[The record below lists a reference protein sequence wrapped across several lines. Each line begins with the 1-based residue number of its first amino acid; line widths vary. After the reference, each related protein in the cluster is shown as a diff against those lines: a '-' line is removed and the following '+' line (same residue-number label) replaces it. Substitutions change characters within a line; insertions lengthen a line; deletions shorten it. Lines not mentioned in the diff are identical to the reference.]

1 MIKILWSIHNS
12 AWLLIWMDMLFDRRK
27 YIDSDKKFILTIFL
41 SGMLWYGLQ
50 KYLSW
55 IPLLLL
61 LTILGYLLWNG
72 SVEKVASL
80 VVSYVFIWTVLLGLV
95 EHFLTNAEFC
105 AQAGWLILNSI
116 LISAIRH
123 KGIGKTFTALNL
135 LKTFGI
141 AFFSTAFLCDS
152 FMDMIYGN
160 AIQNY
165 VFLSCLVSL
174 LLMVC
179 FCFCQSQLKM
189 QISVLD
195 TQYDLI
201 ESQYVRAQNFY
212 AENAKLYHDIKHHLR
227 ALERLL
233 QNGDQREALAY
244 IESVQEPLQCKMIP
258 VHTGVDIVDTV
269 IYEAKE
275 KAEQRNILLLVET
288 PILPSGLK
296 LEDREFCV
304 LFANLLNNALEAA
317 KEQIRL
323 NIAITAG
330 FLVIEMKNDYKEKP
344 VVENNHFVSEREQ
357 DSLAHGWGMKIIEQ
371 IVEKYQ
377 GELSIRVD
385 MQVSINIDGR
395 AIIGG
400 QISAFC
406 GQIMIII
413 KK

>member
-1 MIKILWSIHNS
+1 MQMIKILWSIHNS

-141 AFFSTAFLCDS
+141 AFFSTAFLCDF

-165 VFLSCLVSL
+165 VFLFCLVSL

-179 FCFCQSQLKM
+179 FCFRQSQLKM

-275 KAEQRNILLLVET
+275 KAEQRNILLQVET
-288 PILPSGLK
+288 PILPSELK
-296 LEDREFCV
+296 IEDRELCV
-304 LFANLLNNALEAA
+304 LCANLLDNALKAA
-317 KEQIRL
+317 KEQIKL
-323 NIAITAG
+323 NIAIAAG

-344 VVENNHFVSEREQ
+344 LVKNNHFVSEREQ
-357 DSLAHGWGMKIIEQ
+357 DSSAHGWGMKIIEQ
-371 IVEKYQ
+371 IVEKYH

-385 MQVSINIDGR
+385 MQVSIKILLDV
-395 AIIGG
+395 
-400 QISAFC
+400 Q
-406 GQIMIII
+406 
-413 KK
+413 

>member
-1 MIKILWSIHNS
+1 MQMIKILWSIHNS

-141 AFFSTAFLCDS
+141 AFFSTAFLCDF

-179 FCFCQSQLKM
+179 FYFRQSQLKM

-195 TQYDLI
+195 TQYELI

-212 AENAKLYHDIKHHLR
+212 TENAKLYHDIKHHLR

-258 VHTGVDIVDTV
+258 VHTGVDIVDAV

-275 KAEQRNILLLVET
+275 KAEQRNILLVVET

-330 FLVIEMKNDYKEKP
+330 FLVIEMQNDYKEKP
-344 VVENNHFVSEREQ
+344 VVKNNHFVSEREQ

-371 IVEKYQ
+371 IVGKYQ

-385 MQVSINIDGR
+385 MQVSIKILLDV
-395 AIIGG
+395 
-400 QISAFC
+400 Q
-406 GQIMIII
+406 
-413 KK
+413 

>member
-1 MIKILWSIHNS
+1 MQMIKILWSIHNS

-141 AFFSTAFLCDS
+141 AFFSTAFLCDF

-179 FCFCQSQLKM
+179 FCFRQSQLKM

-212 AENAKLYHDIKHHLR
+212 TENAKLYHDIKHHLR

-275 KAEQRNILLLVET
+275 KAEQRNILLQVET
-288 PILPSGLK
+288 PILPSELK
-296 LEDREFCV
+296 IEDRELCV
-304 LFANLLNNALEAA
+304 LCANLLDNALKAA
-317 KEQIRL
+317 KEQIKL
-323 NIAITAG
+323 NIAIAAG
-330 FLVIEMKNDYKEKP
+330 FLVIEMENDYKEKP
-344 VVENNHFVSEREQ
+344 LVKNNHFVSETEQ
-357 DSLAHGWGMKIIEQ
+357 GSLAHGWGMKIIEQ
-371 IVEKYQ
+371 IVEKYH
-377 GELSIRVD
+377 GELTIRVD
-385 MQVSINIDGR
+385 VQVSIKMLLDVL
-395 AIIGG
+395 
-400 QISAFC
+400 
-406 GQIMIII
+406 
-413 KK
+413 

>member
-1 MIKILWSIHNS
+1 MQMIKILWSIHNS

-27 YIDSDKKFILTIFL
+27 YIASDKKFILTIFL

-141 AFFSTAFLCDS
+141 AFFSTAFLCDF

-174 LLMVC
+174 LLMVY
-179 FCFCQSQLKM
+179 FYFRQSQLKM

-212 AENAKLYHDIKHHLR
+212 TENAKLYHDIKHHLR

-233 QNGDQREALAY
+233 QNGDRREALAY

-258 VHTGVDIVDTV
+258 VHTGVDIVDAV

-275 KAEQRNILLLVET
+275 KAEQRNILLVVET

-323 NIAITAG
+323 NIAVTAG

-344 VVENNHFVSEREQ
+344 LVKNNHFVSEREQ
-357 DSLAHGWGMKIIEQ
+357 DSLEHGWGMKIIEQ
-371 IVEKYQ
+371 IVEKYH
-377 GELSIRVD
+377 GELTIRVD
-385 MQVSINIDGR
+385 MEVSIKILLDV
-395 AIIGG
+395 
-400 QISAFC
+400 Q
-406 GQIMIII
+406 
-413 KK
+413 

>member
-1 MIKILWSIHNS
+1 MESRIQMIKILWSIHNS
-12 AWLLIWMDMLFDRRK
+12 AWLLIWMDRLFDRRK
-27 YIDSDKKFILTIFL
+27 YIDSNKKFILTIFL

-95 EHFLTNAEFC
+95 EHFWTNAEFC
-105 AQAGWLILNSI
+105 AQAGWLILNGI

-141 AFFSTAFLCDS
+141 AFFSTAFLCDF

-179 FCFCQSQLKM
+179 FYFRQSQLKM

-195 TQYDLI
+195 TQYELI

-212 AENAKLYHDIKHHLR
+212 TENAKLYHDIKHHLR

-233 QNGDQREALAY
+233 QNGDRREALAY

-275 KAEQRNILLLVET
+275 KAEQRNILLVVET

-330 FLVIEMKNDYKEKP
+330 FLVIEMQNDYKEKP
-344 VVENNHFVSEREQ
+344 VVKNNHFVSEREQ

-385 MQVSINIDGR
+385 MQVSIKILMDGL
-395 AIIGG
+395 
-400 QISAFC
+400 
-406 GQIMIII
+406 
-413 KK
+413 

>member
-1 MIKILWSIHNS
+1 MESRIQMIKILWSIHNS

-27 YIDSDKKFILTIFL
+27 YIDSNKKFILTIFL

-80 VVSYVFIWTVLLGLV
+80 VVSYVFIWTVLLDLV
-95 EHFLTNAEFC
+95 EHFWTNAEFC
-105 AQAGWLILNSI
+105 AQAGWLILNGI

-123 KGIGKTFTALNL
+123 KVIGKTFTALNL

-141 AFFSTAFLCDS
+141 AFFSTAFLCDF

-179 FCFCQSQLKM
+179 FYFRQSQLKM

-195 TQYDLI
+195 TQYELI

-212 AENAKLYHDIKHHLR
+212 TENAKLYHDIKHHLR

-233 QNGDQREALAY
+233 QNGDRREALAY

-258 VHTGVDIVDTV
+258 VHTGVDIVDAV

-275 KAEQRNILLLVET
+275 KAEQRNILLVVET

-330 FLVIEMKNDYKEKP
+330 FLVIEMQNDYKEKP
-344 VVENNHFVSEREQ
+344 LVKNNHFVSETEQ
-357 DSLAHGWGMKIIEQ
+357 GSLAHGWGMKIIEQ

-385 MQVSINIDGR
+385 MQVSIKILMDGL
-395 AIIGG
+395 
-400 QISAFC
+400 
-406 GQIMIII
+406 
-413 KK
+413 

>member
-1 MIKILWSIHNS
+1 MESRIQMIKILWSIHNS
-12 AWLLIWMDMLFDRRK
+12 AWLLIWMDRLFDQRK
-27 YIDSDKKFILTIFL
+27 YIDSNKKFILTIFL

-95 EHFLTNAEFC
+95 KHFWTNAEFC
-105 AQAGWLILNSI
+105 AQAGWLILNGI

-141 AFFSTAFLCDS
+141 AFFSTAFLCDF

-179 FCFCQSQLKM
+179 FYFRQSQLKM

-195 TQYDLI
+195 TQYELI

-212 AENAKLYHDIKHHLR
+212 TENAKLYHDIKHHLR
-227 ALERLL
+227 ALERFL
-233 QNGDQREALAY
+233 QNGDRREALAY

-275 KAEQRNILLLVET
+275 KAEQRNILLVVET

-330 FLVIEMKNDYKEKP
+330 FLVIEMQNDYKEKP
-344 VVENNHFVSEREQ
+344 VVKNNHFVSEREQ

-385 MQVSINIDGR
+385 MQVSIKILMDVL
-395 AIIGG
+395 
-400 QISAFC
+400 
-406 GQIMIII
+406 
-413 KK
+413 

>member
-141 AFFSTAFLCDS
+141 AFFSTAFLCDF

-165 VFLSCLVSL
+165 VFRSCLVSL

-179 FCFCQSQLKM
+179 FCFRQSQLKM

-212 AENAKLYHDIKHHLR
+212 TENAKLYHDIKHHLR

-304 LFANLLNNALEAA
+304 LCANLLDNALKAA
-317 KEQIRL
+317 KEQIKL
-323 NIAITAG
+323 NIAIAAG
-330 FLVIEMKNDYKEKP
+330 FLVIEMENDYKEKP
-344 VVENNHFVSEREQ
+344 LVKNNHFVSEREQ

-371 IVEKYQ
+371 IVEKYH
-377 GELSIRVD
+377 GELTIRVD
-385 MQVSINIDGR
+385 VQVSIKMLLDVL
-395 AIIGG
+395 
-400 QISAFC
+400 
-406 GQIMIII
+406 
-413 KK
+413 

>member
-1 MIKILWSIHNS
+1 MQMIKILWSIHNS

-141 AFFSTAFLCDS
+141 AFFSTAFLCDF

-179 FCFCQSQLKM
+179 FCFRQSQLKM

-227 ALERLL
+227 ALERVL

-275 KAEQRNILLLVET
+275 KAEQRNILLQVET
-288 PILPSGLK
+288 PILPSELK
-296 LEDREFCV
+296 IEDRELCV
-304 LFANLLNNALEAA
+304 LCANLLDNALKAA
-317 KEQIRL
+317 KEQIKL
-323 NIAITAG
+323 NIAIAAG
-330 FLVIEMKNDYKEKP
+330 FLVIEMENDYKEKP
-344 VVENNHFVSEREQ
+344 LVKNNHFVSETEQ
-357 DSLAHGWGMKIIEQ
+357 GSLAHGWGMKIIEQ
-371 IVEKYQ
+371 IVEKYH
-377 GELSIRVD
+377 GELTIRVD
-385 MQVSINIDGR
+385 VQVSIKMLLDVL
-395 AIIGG
+395 
-400 QISAFC
+400 
-406 GQIMIII
+406 
-413 KK
+413 

>member
-1 MIKILWSIHNS
+1 MQMIKILWSIHNS

-141 AFFSTAFLCDS
+141 AFFSTAFLCDF

-179 FCFCQSQLKM
+179 FCFRQSQLKM

-233 QNGDQREALAY
+233 QNGDQREALSY

-275 KAEQRNILLLVET
+275 KAEQRNILLQVET
-288 PILPSGLK
+288 PILPSELK
-296 LEDREFCV
+296 IEDRELCV
-304 LFANLLNNALEAA
+304 LCANLLDNALKAA
-317 KEQIRL
+317 KEQIKL
-323 NIAITAG
+323 NIAIAAG
-330 FLVIEMKNDYKEKP
+330 FLVIEMENDYKEKP
-344 VVENNHFVSEREQ
+344 LVKNNHFVSETEQ
-357 DSLAHGWGMKIIEQ
+357 GSLAHGWGMKIIEQ
-371 IVEKYQ
+371 IVEKYH
-377 GELSIRVD
+377 GELTIRVD
-385 MQVSINIDGR
+385 VQVSIKMLLDVL
-395 AIIGG
+395 
-400 QISAFC
+400 
-406 GQIMIII
+406 
-413 KK
+413 

>member
-1 MIKILWSIHNS
+1 MQMIKILWSIHNS

-141 AFFSTAFLCDS
+141 AFFSTAFLCDF

-179 FCFCQSQLKM
+179 FCFRQSQLKM

-275 KAEQRNILLLVET
+275 KAEQRNILLQVET
-288 PILPSGLK
+288 PILPSELK
-296 LEDREFCV
+296 IEDRELCV
-304 LFANLLNNALEAA
+304 LCANLLDNALKAA
-317 KEQIRL
+317 KEQIKL
-323 NIAITAG
+323 NIAIAAG
-330 FLVIEMKNDYKEKP
+330 FLVIEMENDYKEKP
-344 VVENNHFVSEREQ
+344 LVKNNHFVSETEQ
-357 DSLAHGWGMKIIEQ
+357 GSLAHGWGMKIIEQ
-371 IVEKYQ
+371 IVEKYH
-377 GELSIRVD
+377 GELTIRVD
-385 MQVSINIDGR
+385 VQVSIKP
-395 AIIGG
+395 
-400 QISAFC
+400 Q
-406 GQIMIII
+406 
-413 KK
+413 

>member
-1 MIKILWSIHNS
+1 MQMIKILWSIHNS

-141 AFFSTAFLCDS
+141 AFFSTAFLCDF

-233 QNGDQREALAY
+233 QNGDRREALAY

-275 KAEQRNILLLVET
+275 KAEQRNILLQVET

-330 FLVIEMKNDYKEKP
+330 FLVIEMQNDYKEKP
-344 VVENNHFVSEREQ
+344 VVKNNHFVSEREQ
-357 DSLAHGWGMKIIEQ
+357 GSLAHSWGMKIIEQ

-385 MQVSINIDGR
+385 MQVSIKILMDVL
-395 AIIGG
+395 
-400 QISAFC
+400 
-406 GQIMIII
+406 
-413 KK
+413 

>member
-1 MIKILWSIHNS
+1 MENGVQMIKILWSIHNS

-27 YIDSDKKFILTIFL
+27 YIDSDKKFIVTIFL

-95 EHFLTNAEFC
+95 EHFWTNAEFC
-105 AQAGWLILNSI
+105 AQAGWLVLNGI

-123 KGIGKTFTALNL
+123 KVIGKTFTALNL

-141 AFFSTAFLCDS
+141 AFFSTVFLCDF

-179 FCFCQSQLKM
+179 FYFRQSQLKM

-212 AENAKLYHDIKHHLR
+212 TENAKLYHDIKHHLR
-227 ALERLL
+227 ALERIL
-233 QNGDQREALAY
+233 QNGDRREALAY
-244 IESVQEPLQCKMIP
+244 IESVQDPLQCKIIP

-269 IYEAKE
+269 IYKAKE
-275 KAEQRNILLLVET
+275 KAEQRNILLQVET
-288 PILPSGLK
+288 PILPSELK
-296 LEDREFCV
+296 IEDREFCV
-304 LFANLLNNALEAA
+304 LCANLLNNALKAA

-330 FLVIEMKNDYKEKP
+330 FLVIEMQNDYKEKP
-344 VVENNHFVSEREQ
+344 VVKNNHFVAEREQ

-371 IVEKYQ
+371 IVGKYQ

-385 MQVSINIDGR
+385 MQVSIKILLDV
-395 AIIGG
+395 
-400 QISAFC
+400 Q
-406 GQIMIII
+406 
-413 KK
+413 

>member
-1 MIKILWSIHNS
+1 MQMIKILWSIHNS

-141 AFFSTAFLCDS
+141 AFFSTAFLCDF

-179 FCFCQSQLKM
+179 FCFRQSQLKM

-275 KAEQRNILLLVET
+275 KAEQRNILLQVET
-288 PILPSGLK
+288 PILPSELK
-296 LEDREFCV
+296 IEDRELCV
-304 LFANLLNNALEAA
+304 LCANLLDNALKAA

-344 VVENNHFVSEREQ
+344 LVKNNHFVSEREQ

-371 IVEKYQ
+371 IVGKYQ

-385 MQVSINIDGR
+385 MQVSIKILLDV
-395 AIIGG
+395 
-400 QISAFC
+400 Q
-406 GQIMIII
+406 
-413 KK
+413 

>member
-72 SVEKVASL
+72 SVEEIASL
-80 VVSYVFIWTVLLGLV
+80 VVSYVFIWTVLLGLM
-95 EHFLTNAEFC
+95 EHFWTNAEFC
-105 AQAGWLILNSI
+105 AQSGWLILNGI

-141 AFFSTAFLCDS
+141 AFFSTAFLCDF

-174 LLMVC
+174 LLMVY
-179 FCFCQSQLKM
+179 FYFHQSQLKM

-212 AENAKLYHDIKHHLR
+212 TENAKLYHDIKHHLR

-233 QNGDQREALAY
+233 QNGDQKEALSY

-275 KAEQRNILLLVET
+275 KAEQRNILLVVET

-304 LFANLLNNALEAA
+304 LCANLLNNALEAS

-385 MQVSINIDGR
+385 MQVSIKTSIV
-395 AIIGG
+395 
-400 QISAFC
+400 F
-406 GQIMIII
+406 
-413 KK
+413 

>member
-1 MIKILWSIHNS
+1 MENGVQMIKILWSIHNS
-12 AWLLIWMDMLFDRRK
+12 AWLLIWMESLFDRRK
-27 YIDSDKKFILTIFL
+27 YIDSDKKFIVTIFL

-95 EHFLTNAEFC
+95 EHFWTNAEFC
-105 AQAGWLILNSI
+105 AQAGWMIINGI

-141 AFFSTAFLCDS
+141 AFFSTAFLCDF

-174 LLMVC
+174 LLMVY
-179 FCFCQSQLKM
+179 FYFRQSQLKM

-212 AENAKLYHDIKHHLR
+212 TENAKLYHDIKHHLR

-244 IESVQEPLQCKMIP
+244 IESVQQPLQCKMIP

-275 KAEQRNILLLVET
+275 KAEQRNILLVVET

-330 FLVIEMKNDYKEKP
+330 FLVIEMQNDYKEKP
-344 VVENNHFVSEREQ
+344 VVKNNHFVSEREQ

-385 MQVSINIDGR
+385 MQVSIKILMDVL
-395 AIIGG
+395 
-400 QISAFC
+400 
-406 GQIMIII
+406 
-413 KK
+413 

>member
-72 SVEKVASL
+72 SVEKIASL
-80 VVSYVFIWTVLLGLV
+80 VVSYVFIWTVLLGLM
-95 EHFLTNAEFC
+95 EHFWTNAEFC
-105 AQAGWLILNSI
+105 AQSGWLILNGI

-141 AFFSTAFLCDS
+141 AFFSTAFLCDF

-174 LLMVC
+174 LLMVY
-179 FCFCQSQLKM
+179 FYFHQSQLKM

-212 AENAKLYHDIKHHLR
+212 TENAKLYHDIKHHLR

-233 QNGDQREALAY
+233 QNGDRREALAY

-275 KAEQRNILLLVET
+275 KAEQRNILLVVET

-330 FLVIEMKNDYKEKP
+330 FLVIEMQNDYKEKP
-344 VVENNHFVSEREQ
+344 VVKNNHFVSEREQ

-385 MQVSINIDGR
+385 MQVSIKILMDVL
-395 AIIGG
+395 
-400 QISAFC
+400 
-406 GQIMIII
+406 
-413 KK
+413 

>member
-12 AWLLIWMDMLFDRRK
+12 AWLLIWMDKLFDRRK
-27 YIDSDKKFILTIFL
+27 YIDSDKKFIVTIFL

-55 IPLLLL
+55 IPLLVL

-95 EHFLTNAEFC
+95 EHFWTNAEFC
-105 AQAGWLILNSI
+105 AQAGWLILNGI

-123 KGIGKTFTALNL
+123 KVIGKTFTALNL

-141 AFFSTAFLCDS
+141 AFFSTAFLCDF

-179 FCFCQSQLKM
+179 FYFRQSQLKM

-195 TQYDLI
+195 TQYELI

-212 AENAKLYHDIKHHLR
+212 TENAKLYHDIKHHLR

-233 QNGDQREALAY
+233 QNGDRREALAY
-244 IESVQEPLQCKMIP
+244 IESVQQPLQCKMIP
-258 VHTGVDIVDTV
+258 VHTGIDIVDTV

-275 KAEQRNILLLVET
+275 KAEQRNILLVVET

-330 FLVIEMKNDYKEKP
+330 FLVIEMQNDYKEKP
-344 VVENNHFVSEREQ
+344 VVKNNHFVSEREQ

-385 MQVSINIDGR
+385 MQVSIKILMDVL
-395 AIIGG
+395 
-400 QISAFC
+400 
-406 GQIMIII
+406 
-413 KK
+413 

>member
-1 MIKILWSIHNS
+1 MQMIKILWSIHNS

-141 AFFSTAFLCDS
+141 AFFSTAFLCDF

-174 LLMVC
+174 LLMVY
-179 FCFCQSQLKM
+179 FYFHQSQLKM

-244 IESVQEPLQCKMIP
+244 IESVQDPLQCKMIP

-275 KAEQRNILLLVET
+275 KAEQRNILLVVET

-330 FLVIEMKNDYKEKP
+330 FLVIEMQNDYKEKP
-344 VVENNHFVSEREQ
+344 VVKNNHFVSEREQ

-385 MQVSINIDGR
+385 MQVSIKILMGVL
-395 AIIGG
+395 
-400 QISAFC
+400 
-406 GQIMIII
+406 
-413 KK
+413 

>member
-1 MIKILWSIHNS
+1 MQMIKILWSIHNS

-27 YIDSDKKFILTIFL
+27 YIASDKKFILTIFL

-141 AFFSTAFLCDS
+141 AFFSTAFLCDF

-179 FCFCQSQLKM
+179 FCFRQSQLKM

-275 KAEQRNILLLVET
+275 KAEQRNILLQVET
-288 PILPSGLK
+288 PILPSELK
-296 LEDREFCV
+296 IEDRELCV
-304 LFANLLNNALEAA
+304 LCAYLLNNALEAA

-323 NIAITAG
+323 NIAVTAG

-344 VVENNHFVSEREQ
+344 LGKNYHFVAETEQ
-357 DSLAHGWGMKIIEQ
+357 GSLAHGWGMKIIEQ
-371 IVEKYQ
+371 IVEKYH
-377 GELSIRVD
+377 GELTIRVD
-385 MQVSINIDGR
+385 MEVSIKILLDVL
-395 AIIGG
+395 
-400 QISAFC
+400 
-406 GQIMIII
+406 
-413 KK
+413 

>member
-1 MIKILWSIHNS
+1 MENGVQMIKILWSIHNS

-141 AFFSTAFLCDS
+141 AFFSTAFLCDF

-179 FCFCQSQLKM
+179 FCFRQSQLKM

-275 KAEQRNILLLVET
+275 KAEQRNILLQVET
-288 PILPSGLK
+288 PILPSELK
-296 LEDREFCV
+296 IEDRELCV
-304 LFANLLNNALEAA
+304 LCANLLDNALKAA
-317 KEQIRL
+317 KEQIKL
-323 NIAITAG
+323 NIAIAAG
-330 FLVIEMKNDYKEKP
+330 FLVIEMENDYKEKP
-344 VVENNHFVSEREQ
+344 LVKNNHFVSETEQ
-357 DSLAHGWGMKIIEQ
+357 GSLAHGWGMKIIEQ
-371 IVEKYQ
+371 IVEKYH
-377 GELSIRVD
+377 GELTIRVD
-385 MQVSINIDGR
+385 VQVSIKMLLDVL
-395 AIIGG
+395 
-400 QISAFC
+400 
-406 GQIMIII
+406 
-413 KK
+413 

>member
-27 YIDSDKKFILTIFL
+27 YIDSDKKFIVTIFL

-95 EHFLTNAEFC
+95 EHFWTNAEFC
-105 AQAGWLILNSI
+105 AQAGWLVLNGI

-123 KGIGKTFTALNL
+123 KVIGKTFTALNL

-141 AFFSTAFLCDS
+141 AFFSTAFLCDF

-174 LLMVC
+174 LLMVY
-179 FCFCQSQLKM
+179 FYFRQSQLKM

-212 AENAKLYHDIKHHLR
+212 TENAKLYHDIKHHLR

-233 QNGDQREALAY
+233 QNGDRREALAY

-304 LFANLLNNALEAA
+304 LCANLLNNALEAS

-385 MQVSINIDGR
+385 MQVSIKILLDV
-395 AIIGG
+395 
-400 QISAFC
+400 Q
-406 GQIMIII
+406 
-413 KK
+413 

>member
-1 MIKILWSIHNS
+1 MESRIQMINILWSIHNS
-12 AWLLIWMDMLFDRRK
+12 AWLLIWMDKLFDRRK
-27 YIDSDKKFILTIFL
+27 YIDSDKKYILTILL

-141 AFFSTAFLCDS
+141 AFFSTAFLCDF

-179 FCFCQSQLKM
+179 FCFRQSQLKM

-275 KAEQRNILLLVET
+275 KAEQRNILLQVET
-288 PILPSGLK
+288 PILPSELK
-296 LEDREFCV
+296 IEDRELCV
-304 LFANLLNNALEAA
+304 LCANLLDNALKAA
-317 KEQIRL
+317 KEQIKL
-323 NIAITAG
+323 NIAIAAG
-330 FLVIEMKNDYKEKP
+330 FLVIEMENDYKEKP
-344 VVENNHFVSEREQ
+344 LVKNNHFVSETEQ
-357 DSLAHGWGMKIIEQ
+357 GSLAHGWGMKIIEQ
-371 IVEKYQ
+371 IVEKYH
-377 GELSIRVD
+377 GELTIRVD
-385 MQVSINIDGR
+385 VQVSIKMLLDVL
-395 AIIGG
+395 
-400 QISAFC
+400 
-406 GQIMIII
+406 
-413 KK
+413 

>member
-1 MIKILWSIHNS
+1 MESRMQMIKILWSIHNS

-27 YIDSDKKFILTIFL
+27 YIASDKKFILTIFL

-141 AFFSTAFLCDS
+141 AFFSTAFLCDF

-179 FCFCQSQLKM
+179 FCFRQSQLKM

-275 KAEQRNILLLVET
+275 KAEQRNILLQVET
-288 PILPSGLK
+288 PILPSELK
-296 LEDREFCV
+296 IEDRELCV
-304 LFANLLNNALEAA
+304 LCANLLDNALKAA
-317 KEQIRL
+317 KEQIKL
-323 NIAITAG
+323 NIAIAAG
-330 FLVIEMKNDYKEKP
+330 FLVIEMENDYKEKP
-344 VVENNHFVSEREQ
+344 LVKNNHFVSETEQ
-357 DSLAHGWGMKIIEQ
+357 GSLAHGWGMKIIEQ
-371 IVEKYQ
+371 IVEKYH
-377 GELSIRVD
+377 GELTIRVD
-385 MQVSINIDGR
+385 VQVSIKMLLDVL
-395 AIIGG
+395 
-400 QISAFC
+400 
-406 GQIMIII
+406 
-413 KK
+413 

>member
-1 MIKILWSIHNS
+1 MESRIQMIKILWSIHNS

-27 YIDSDKKFILTIFL
+27 YIDSNKKFILTIFL

-123 KGIGKTFTALNL
+123 KVIGKTFTALNL

-141 AFFSTAFLCDS
+141 AFFSTAFLCDF

-179 FCFCQSQLKM
+179 FCFRQSQLKM

-275 KAEQRNILLLVET
+275 KAEQRNILLQVET
-288 PILPSGLK
+288 PILPSELK
-296 LEDREFCV
+296 IEDRELCV
-304 LFANLLNNALEAA
+304 LCANLLDNALKAA
-317 KEQIRL
+317 KEQIKL
-323 NIAITAG
+323 NIAIAAG
-330 FLVIEMKNDYKEKP
+330 FLVIEMENDYKEKP
-344 VVENNHFVSEREQ
+344 LVKNNHFVSETEQ
-357 DSLAHGWGMKIIEQ
+357 GSLAHGWGMKIIEQ
-371 IVEKYQ
+371 IVEKYH
-377 GELSIRVD
+377 GELTIRVD
-385 MQVSINIDGR
+385 VQVSIKMLLDVL
-395 AIIGG
+395 
-400 QISAFC
+400 
-406 GQIMIII
+406 
-413 KK
+413 

>member
-1 MIKILWSIHNS
+1 MQMIKILWSIHNS

-50 KYLSW
+50 KYLSL

-141 AFFSTAFLCDS
+141 AFFSTAFLCDF

-179 FCFCQSQLKM
+179 FCFRQSQLKM

-258 VHTGVDIVDTV
+258 VHTGVDIVDTI

-275 KAEQRNILLLVET
+275 KAEQRNILLQVET
-288 PILPSGLK
+288 PILPSELK
-296 LEDREFCV
+296 IEDRELCV
-304 LFANLLNNALEAA
+304 LCANLLDNALKAA
-317 KEQIRL
+317 KEQIKL
-323 NIAITAG
+323 NIAIAAG
-330 FLVIEMKNDYKEKP
+330 FLVIEMENDYKEKP
-344 VVENNHFVSEREQ
+344 LVKNNHFVSETEQ
-357 DSLAHGWGMKIIEQ
+357 GSLAHGWGMKIIEQ
-371 IVEKYQ
+371 IVEKYH
-377 GELSIRVD
+377 GELTIRVD
-385 MQVSINIDGR
+385 VQVSIKMLLDVL
-395 AIIGG
+395 
-400 QISAFC
+400 
-406 GQIMIII
+406 
-413 KK
+413 

>member
-1 MIKILWSIHNS
+1 MQMIKILWSIHNS

-50 KYLSW
+50 KYLPW

-141 AFFSTAFLCDS
+141 AFFSTAFLCDF

-165 VFLSCLVSL
+165 VFRSCLVSL

-179 FCFCQSQLKM
+179 FCFRQSQLKM

-275 KAEQRNILLLVET
+275 KAEQRNILLQVET
-288 PILPSGLK
+288 PILPSELK
-296 LEDREFCV
+296 IEDRELCV
-304 LFANLLNNALEAA
+304 LCANLLDNALKAA
-317 KEQIRL
+317 KEQIKL
-323 NIAITAG
+323 NIAIAAG
-330 FLVIEMKNDYKEKP
+330 FLVIEMENDYKEKP
-344 VVENNHFVSEREQ
+344 LVKNNHFVSETEQ
-357 DSLAHGWGMKIIEQ
+357 GSLAHGWGMKIIEQ
-371 IVEKYQ
+371 IVEKYH
-377 GELSIRVD
+377 GELTIRVD
-385 MQVSINIDGR
+385 VQVSIKMLLDVL
-395 AIIGG
+395 
-400 QISAFC
+400 
-406 GQIMIII
+406 
-413 KK
+413 

>member
-1 MIKILWSIHNS
+1 MQMIKILWSIHNS

-72 SVEKVASL
+72 SVEKVASR

-141 AFFSTAFLCDS
+141 AFFSTAFLCDF

-179 FCFCQSQLKM
+179 FCFRQSQLKM

-275 KAEQRNILLLVET
+275 KAEQRNILLQVET
-288 PILPSGLK
+288 PILPSELK
-296 LEDREFCV
+296 IEDRELCV
-304 LFANLLNNALEAA
+304 LCANLLDNALKAA
-317 KEQIRL
+317 KEQIKL
-323 NIAITAG
+323 NIAIAAG
-330 FLVIEMKNDYKEKP
+330 FLVIEMENDYKEKP
-344 VVENNHFVSEREQ
+344 LVKNNHFVSETEQ
-357 DSLAHGWGMKIIEQ
+357 GSLAHGWGMKIIEQ
-371 IVEKYQ
+371 IVEKYH
-377 GELSIRVD
+377 GELTIRVD
-385 MQVSINIDGR
+385 VQVSIKMLLDVL
-395 AIIGG
+395 
-400 QISAFC
+400 
-406 GQIMIII
+406 
-413 KK
+413 

>member
-12 AWLLIWMDMLFDRRK
+12 AWLLIWMDKLFDRRK

-95 EHFLTNAEFC
+95 EHFWTNAEFC
-105 AQAGWLILNSI
+105 AQSGWLVLNGI

-123 KGIGKTFTALNL
+123 KVIGKTFTALNL

-141 AFFSTAFLCDS
+141 AFFSTVFLCDF

-174 LLMVC
+174 LLMVY
-179 FCFCQSQLKM
+179 FYFHQSQLKM

-212 AENAKLYHDIKHHLR
+212 TENAKLYHDIKHHLR

-233 QNGDQREALAY
+233 QNGDQKEALSY

-275 KAEQRNILLLVET
+275 KAEQRNILLQVET
-288 PILPSGLK
+288 PILPSELK
-296 LEDREFCV
+296 IEDRELCV
-304 LFANLLNNALEAA
+304 LCANLLDNALKAA
-317 KEQIRL
+317 KEQIKL
-323 NIAITAG
+323 NIAIAAG
-330 FLVIEMKNDYKEKP
+330 FLVIEMENDYKEKP
-344 VVENNHFVSEREQ
+344 LVKNNHFVSETEQ
-357 DSLAHGWGMKIIEQ
+357 GSLAHGWGMKIIEQ
-371 IVEKYQ
+371 IVEKYH
-377 GELSIRVD
+377 GELTIRVD
-385 MQVSINIDGR
+385 VQVSIKMLLDVL
-395 AIIGG
+395 
-400 QISAFC
+400 
-406 GQIMIII
+406 
-413 KK
+413 

>member
-1 MIKILWSIHNS
+1 MENGVQMIKILWSIHNS

-27 YIDSDKKFILTIFL
+27 YIDSDKKFIVTIFL

-95 EHFLTNAEFC
+95 EHFWTNAEFC
-105 AQAGWLILNSI
+105 VQAGWMIINGI

-141 AFFSTAFLCDS
+141 AFFSTAFLCDF

-179 FCFCQSQLKM
+179 FYFRQSQLKM

-212 AENAKLYHDIKHHLR
+212 TENAKLYHDIKHHLR
-227 ALERLL
+227 ALERIL
-233 QNGDQREALAY
+233 QNGDRREALAY
-244 IESVQEPLQCKMIP
+244 IESVQDPLQCKIIP

-275 KAEQRNILLLVET
+275 KAEQRNILLQVET
-288 PILPSGLK
+288 PILPSELK
-296 LEDREFCV
+296 IEDREFCV
-304 LFANLLNNALEAA
+304 LCANLLNNALKAA

-330 FLVIEMKNDYKEKP
+330 FLVIEMQNDYKEKP
-344 VVENNHFVSEREQ
+344 VVKNNHFVAEREQ

-371 IVEKYQ
+371 IVGKYQ

-385 MQVSINIDGR
+385 MQVSIKILLDV
-395 AIIGG
+395 
-400 QISAFC
+400 Q
-406 GQIMIII
+406 
-413 KK
+413 

>member
-1 MIKILWSIHNS
+1 MESRIQMIKILWSIHNS
-12 AWLLIWMDMLFDRRK
+12 AWLLIWMDRLFDRRK
-27 YIDSDKKFILTIFL
+27 YIDSDKKFIVTIFL

-50 KYLSW
+50 KYMSW

-95 EHFLTNAEFC
+95 EHFWTNAEFC
-105 AQAGWLILNSI
+105 AQAGWLILNGI

-141 AFFSTAFLCDS
+141 AFFSTAFLCDF

-160 AIQNY
+160 VVQNY
-165 VFLSCLVSL
+165 VFLFCLVSL
-174 LLMVC
+174 LLMVY
-179 FCFCQSQLKM
+179 FYFRQSQLKM

-212 AENAKLYHDIKHHLR
+212 TENAKLYHDIKHHLR

-233 QNGDQREALAY
+233 QNGDQREALSY
-244 IESVQEPLQCKMIP
+244 IESVQQPLQCKMIP
-258 VHTGVDIVDTV
+258 VHTGIDIVDTV

-275 KAEQRNILLLVET
+275 KAEQRNILLVVET
-288 PILPSGLK
+288 PILPSELK

-323 NIAITAG
+323 NVAITAG
-330 FLVIEMKNDYKEKP
+330 FLVIEMQNDYKEKP
-344 VVENNHFVSEREQ
+344 VVKNNHFVSEREQ

-385 MQVSINIDGR
+385 MQVSIKILMDVL
-395 AIIGG
+395 
-400 QISAFC
+400 
-406 GQIMIII
+406 
-413 KK
+413 

>member
-1 MIKILWSIHNS
+1 MQMIKILWSIHNS

-141 AFFSTAFLCDS
+141 AFFSTAFLCDF

-174 LLMVC
+174 LLMVY
-179 FCFCQSQLKM
+179 FYFRQSQLKM

-275 KAEQRNILLLVET
+275 KAEQRNILLQVET
-288 PILPSGLK
+288 PILPSELK
-296 LEDREFCV
+296 IEDRELCV
-304 LFANLLNNALEAA
+304 LCANLLDNALKAA
-317 KEQIRL
+317 KEQIKL
-323 NIAITAG
+323 NIAIAAG

-344 VVENNHFVSEREQ
+344 LVKNNHFVSEREQ
-357 DSLAHGWGMKIIEQ
+357 DSSAHGWGMKIIEQ
-371 IVEKYQ
+371 IVEKYH

-385 MQVSINIDGR
+385 MQVSIKILLDV
-395 AIIGG
+395 
-400 QISAFC
+400 Q
-406 GQIMIII
+406 
-413 KK
+413 

>member
-95 EHFLTNAEFC
+95 EHFWTNAEFC
-105 AQAGWLILNSI
+105 AQAGWLVLNGI

-123 KGIGKTFTALNL
+123 KVIGKTFTALNL

-141 AFFSTAFLCDS
+141 AFFSTVFLCDF

-179 FCFCQSQLKM
+179 FYFRQSQLKM

-212 AENAKLYHDIKHHLR
+212 TENAKLYHDIKHHLR
-227 ALERLL
+227 ALERIL
-233 QNGDQREALAY
+233 QNGDRREALAY
-244 IESVQEPLQCKMIP
+244 IESVQDPLQCKIIP

-275 KAEQRNILLLVET
+275 KAEQRNILLQVET
-288 PILPSGLK
+288 PILPSELK
-296 LEDREFCV
+296 IEDREFCV
-304 LFANLLNNALEAA
+304 LCANLLNNALKAA

-330 FLVIEMKNDYKEKP
+330 FLVIEMQNDYKEKP
-344 VVENNHFVSEREQ
+344 VVKNNHFVAEREQ

-371 IVEKYQ
+371 IVGKYQ

-385 MQVSINIDGR
+385 MQVSIKILLDV
-395 AIIGG
+395 
-400 QISAFC
+400 Q
-406 GQIMIII
+406 
-413 KK
+413 

>member
-1 MIKILWSIHNS
+1 MQMIKILWSIHNS

-95 EHFLTNAEFC
+95 EHFWTNAEFC
-105 AQAGWLILNSI
+105 AQAGWLILNGI

-141 AFFSTAFLCDS
+141 AFFSTAFLCD
-152 FMDMIYGN
+152 FFIDMIYGN

-165 VFLSCLVSL
+165 VFLFCLVSL
-174 LLMVC
+174 LLMVY
-179 FCFCQSQLKM
+179 FYFRQSQLKM

-201 ESQYVRAQNFY
+201 ESQYVKAQNFY
-212 AENAKLYHDIKHHLR
+212 TENAKLYHDIKHHLR

-244 IESVQEPLQCKMIP
+244 IESVQEPLQCKVIP

-275 KAEQRNILLLVET
+275 KAEQRNILLVVET

-304 LFANLLNNALEAA
+304 LCANLLNNALESA

-330 FLVIEMKNDYKEKP
+330 FLVIEMQNDYKEKP
-344 VVENNHFVSEREQ
+344 VVKNNHFESEREQ
-357 DSLAHGWGMKIIEQ
+357 DSSAHGWGMKIIEQ

-385 MQVSINIDGR
+385 MQVSIKILMDVL
-395 AIIGG
+395 
-400 QISAFC
+400 
-406 GQIMIII
+406 
-413 KK
+413 

>member
-27 YIDSDKKFILTIFL
+27 YIDSNKKFILTIFL

-72 SVEKVASL
+72 SVEKVTSL
-80 VVSYVFIWTVLLGLV
+80 VVSYIFIWTVLLGLV

-105 AQAGWLILNSI
+105 AQAGWLILNGI

-123 KGIGKTFTALNL
+123 KVIGKTFTALNL

-141 AFFSTAFLCDS
+141 AFFSTAFLCDF

-174 LLMVC
+174 LLMVY
-179 FCFCQSQLKM
+179 FYFRQSQLKM

-195 TQYDLI
+195 TQYELI

-212 AENAKLYHDIKHHLR
+212 TENAKLYHDIKHHLR

-233 QNGDQREALAY
+233 QNGDRREALAY

-258 VHTGVDIVDTV
+258 VHTGVDIVDAV

-275 KAEQRNILLLVET
+275 KAEQRNILLVVET

-330 FLVIEMKNDYKEKP
+330 FLVIEMQNDYKEKP
-344 VVENNHFVSEREQ
+344 VVKNNHFVSEREQ

-385 MQVSINIDGR
+385 MQVSIKILMDVL
-395 AIIGG
+395 
-400 QISAFC
+400 
-406 GQIMIII
+406 
-413 KK
+413 

>member
-1 MIKILWSIHNS
+1 MESRIQMIKILWSIHNS
-12 AWLLIWMDMLFDRRK
+12 AWLLIWMDRLFDRRK
-27 YIDSDKKFILTIFL
+27 YIDSDKKFIVTIFL

-95 EHFLTNAEFC
+95 EHFWTNAEFC
-105 AQAGWLILNSI
+105 AQAGWLVLNGI

-123 KGIGKTFTALNL
+123 KVIGKTFTALNL

-141 AFFSTAFLCDS
+141 AFFSTAFLCDF

-179 FCFCQSQLKM
+179 FYFRQSQLKM

-195 TQYDLI
+195 TQYELI

-212 AENAKLYHDIKHHLR
+212 TENAKLYHDIKHHLR

-233 QNGDQREALAY
+233 QNGDRREALAY

-258 VHTGVDIVDTV
+258 LHTGVDIVDAV

-275 KAEQRNILLLVET
+275 KAEQRNILLVVET

-357 DSLAHGWGMKIIEQ
+357 DSLAHGWGIKIIEQ

-385 MQVSINIDGR
+385 MQVSIKILMDVL
-395 AIIGG
+395 
-400 QISAFC
+400 
-406 GQIMIII
+406 
-413 KK
+413 

>member
-1 MIKILWSIHNS
+1 MESRIQMIKILWSIHNS

-27 YIDSDKKFILTIFL
+27 YIDSNKKFILTIFL

-95 EHFLTNAEFC
+95 EHFWTNAEFC
-105 AQAGWLILNSI
+105 AQAGWLILNGI

-123 KGIGKTFTALNL
+123 KVIGKTFTALNL

-141 AFFSTAFLCDS
+141 AFFSTAFLCDF

-179 FCFCQSQLKM
+179 FYFRQSQLKM

-195 TQYDLI
+195 TQYELI

-212 AENAKLYHDIKHHLR
+212 TENAKLYHDIKHHLR

-233 QNGDQREALAY
+233 QNGDRREALAY

-258 VHTGVDIVDTV
+258 VHTGVDIVDAV

-275 KAEQRNILLLVET
+275 KAEQRNILLVVET

-330 FLVIEMKNDYKEKP
+330 FLVIEMQNDYKEKP
-344 VVENNHFVSEREQ
+344 VVKNNHFVSEREQ

-385 MQVSINIDGR
+385 MQVSIK
-395 AIIGG
+395 
-400 QISAFC
+400 ISVSYTHLTLPTIA
-406 GQIMIII
+406 
-413 KK
+413 

>member
-1 MIKILWSIHNS
+1 MESRIQMIKILWSIHNS

-27 YIDSDKKFILTIFL
+27 YIDSDKKFIVTIFL

-95 EHFLTNAEFC
+95 EHFWTNAEFC
-105 AQAGWLILNSI
+105 AQAGWLILNGI

-141 AFFSTAFLCDS
+141 AFFSTAFLCDF

-174 LLMVC
+174 LLMVY
-179 FCFCQSQLKM
+179 FYFRQSQLKM

-233 QNGDQREALAY
+233 QNGDQREALSY
-244 IESVQEPLQCKMIP
+244 IESVQQPLQCKMIP

-275 KAEQRNILLLVET
+275 KAEQRNILLVVET
-288 PILPSGLK
+288 PILPSELK

-323 NIAITAG
+323 NVAITAG
-330 FLVIEMKNDYKEKP
+330 FLVIEMQNDYKEKP
-344 VVENNHFVSEREQ
+344 VVKNNHFVSEREQ

-385 MQVSINIDGR
+385 MQVSIKILMDVL
-395 AIIGG
+395 
-400 QISAFC
+400 
-406 GQIMIII
+406 
-413 KK
+413 

>member
-1 MIKILWSIHNS
+1 MENGVQMIKILWSIHNS

-27 YIDSDKKFILTIFL
+27 YIDSDKKFIVTIFL

-95 EHFLTNAEFC
+95 EHFWTNAEFC
-105 AQAGWLILNSI
+105 AQAGWMIINGI

-141 AFFSTAFLCDS
+141 AFFSTAFLCDF

-174 LLMVC
+174 LLMVY
-179 FCFCQSQLKM
+179 FYFRQSQLKM

-212 AENAKLYHDIKHHLR
+212 TENAKLYHDIKHHLR

-233 QNGDQREALAY
+233 QNGDRREALAY

-275 KAEQRNILLLVET
+275 KAEQRNILLVVET

-344 VVENNHFVSEREQ
+344 LVKNNHFVSEREQ

-371 IVEKYQ
+371 IVGKYQ

-385 MQVSINIDGR
+385 MQVSIKILLDV
-395 AIIGG
+395 
-400 QISAFC
+400 Q
-406 GQIMIII
+406 
-413 KK
+413 